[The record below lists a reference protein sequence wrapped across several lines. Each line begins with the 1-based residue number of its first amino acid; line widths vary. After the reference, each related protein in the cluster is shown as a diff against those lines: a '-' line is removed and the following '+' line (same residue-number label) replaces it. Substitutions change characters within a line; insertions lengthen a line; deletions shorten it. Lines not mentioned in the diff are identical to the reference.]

1 VFDGITALIA
11 ITAVMAAAATVAAIF
26 VVGGGRGGELSTEH
40 ADHPRLA
47 LPARRP
53 VAGTDAAML
62 RLPMGLWGYHQQVTD
77 EAMWRFAQALTERDT
92 RIAVLEQQLA
102 EARKKL
108 NARRAV
114 TAPERPALP
123 EGRSEW
129 TGPDEQAAEPPGGGS
144 KPPEDGQVFDSQ
156 TIWDDR
162 A

>member
-1 VFDGITALIA
+1 MLDGINAVIAVTAVVAAIA
-11 ITAVMAAAATVAAIF
+11 IVAAIF
-26 VVGGGRGGELSTEH
+26 VVGGGRGGELSSEH
-40 ADHPRLA
+40 ADYPPLGA
-47 LPARRP
+47 PGRP
-53 VAGTDAAML
+53 FGGTDAALL

-102 EARKKL
+102 EARGKP

-123 EGRSEW
+123 AAGSEW
-129 TGPDEQAAEPPGGGS
+129 ARPDERATRPSG
-144 KPPEDGQVFDSQ
+144 GQVFKPAE
-156 TIWDDR
+156 DDR

>member
-11 ITAVMAAAATVAAIF
+11 ITAVAAAIAIVAAIF

-40 ADHPRLA
+40 ADYPRLT
-47 LPARRP
+47 LPGGRP
-53 VAGTDAAML
+53 VSGTDAALL

-77 EAMWRFAQALTERDT
+77 EAMWRFAQALTDRDT

-102 EARKKL
+102 EARRKL

-123 EGRSEW
+123 EGRPEW
-129 TGPDEQAAEPPGGGS
+129 VGPDEQAARPG
-144 KPPEDGQVFDSQ
+144 DGQVFKP
-156 TIWDDR
+156 IEDDR